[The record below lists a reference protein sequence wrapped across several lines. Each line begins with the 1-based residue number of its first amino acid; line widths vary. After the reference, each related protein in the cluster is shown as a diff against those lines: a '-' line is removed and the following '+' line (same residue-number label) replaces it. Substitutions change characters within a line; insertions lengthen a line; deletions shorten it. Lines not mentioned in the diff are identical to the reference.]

1 MLQKLLWQEVRS
13 KTRLLIG
20 LFLVSSL
27 TCLSIIAQAYAIAAI
42 VQGAFLY
49 ELEVSDMGLYFVMLI
64 AAAALKSA
72 SSWASEDLGFRLAAA
87 VKTSLRQQILTH
99 LLTAGPIALPHQQT
113 GEVLHLL
120 EEGLEGID
128 TYCSKYLPQFIF
140 LLIIPPAIL
149 AVVFKLDLTTF
160 AILIITAPL
169 IPLFMVLIGR
179 WAAQLQSRQWKLFQ
193 LLSGHFL
200 DVLSGL
206 LTLKAWGRSQDQI
219 EVISRFSEKLRSTSL
234 GVLRVAFLSAL
245 TLELLTT
252 LGTAVV
258 AVTVGLKLLF
268 GQLEFQQAFF
278 ILLLAPDF
286 YLPLRQLGSHYH
298 AGLAGVTAA
307 EEIQAL
313 LSRAVV
319 LPNEI
324 GSRKILLDRPPALR
338 FESVGYSYATDR
350 NPALRSVSFSIAAG
364 EHVALVGPSG
374 AGKSTIFD
382 LLMKFMQPQTGAILI
397 NDQPL
402 SLLNPVDWRTA
413 IAYVPQFPYMFRGTL
428 RDNICL
434 GAEARPKMIEKAIAL
449 SGLND
454 WVRQLPAGYDTWI
467 GEGGI
472 GLSGGESRR
481 IAIARAFF
489 RDAPLLLMDEAMTSL
504 DPLNEQLIQKSIREL
519 QKNRTVLVIAH
530 RPSTAKCA
538 DRVLVLRD
546 GCLIESGT
554 HEALIN
560 KSGFYCRLVSGST
573 GGDA

>member
-1 MLQKLLWQEVRS
+1 MLQNLLWQEVRS
-13 KTRLLIG
+13 QTRLLVG

-27 TCLSIIAQAYAIAAI
+27 TCLSIIAQAFAIAAI
-42 VQGAFLY
+42 VQGAFLS
-49 ELEVSDMGLYFVMLI
+49 EQSVSDLWRYFAVLVL
-64 AAAALKSA
+64 ATLLKSFA
-72 SSWASEDLGFRLAAA
+72 SWAGEDLGFRLAAA
-87 VKTSLRQQILTH
+87 VKTSLRQQILTQ
-99 LLTAGPIALPHQQT
+99 LFAAGPIALPHQRT
-113 GEVLHLL
+113 GEILHLL
-120 EEGLEGID
+120 DEGMEGID
-128 TYCSKYLPQFIF
+128 AYCSKYLPQFVF
-140 LLIIPPAIL
+140 LLIIPPVIL
-149 AVVFKLDLTTF
+149 SVVFNLDLTTF
-160 AILIITAPL
+160 AILLITAPL
-169 IPLFMVLIGR
+169 VPLFMILIGR

-193 LLSGHFL
+193 FLSGHFL

-206 LTLKAWGRSQDQI
+206 LTLKAWGRSQEQI

-252 LGTAVV
+252 LGTAIV

-278 ILLLAPDF
+278 VLLLAPDF
-286 YLPLRQLGSHYH
+286 YLPFRQLGSHYH

-307 EEIQAL
+307 EAIQAL
-313 LSRAVV
+313 LSTAVV
-319 LPNEI
+319 SPNEI
-324 GSRKILLDRPPALR
+324 GSGKLQLDRPPALR
-338 FESVGYSYATDR
+338 FETVSYSYAKGR
-350 NPALRSVSFSIAAG
+350 NPAIRSVSFSIAAG

-382 LLMKFMQPQTGAILI
+382 LLMKFMQPQTGEILI

-402 SLLNPVDWRTA
+402 SLLNPVDWRA
-413 IAYVPQFPYMFRGTL
+413 VIAYVPQFPYLFRGTL

-434 GAEARPKMIEKAIAL
+434 GAEARPQMVEKAIAL

-504 DPLNEQLIQKSIREL
+504 DPLNEQLIQASIREL

-538 DRVLVLRD
+538 DRILVLRD

-554 HEALIN
+554 HETLIN
-560 KSGFYCRLVSGST
+560 KSGFYCRLVSGAT